1 MDHAFDDP
9 KVEAVFAA
17 YSEPAARA
25 LRALRSM
32 IFETAT
38 GLEAVGEI
46 EEGLRWGQPSYLT
59 PHTKSGSTIRIDR
72 IKGADDHC
80 ALYVHCQTRLVDTFK
95 QHYPDTLT
103 YDGNRAVLFD
113 ADAPLPKAEHRHCI
127 ALALTYHR
135 WK

>member
-9 KVEAVFAA
+9 KVAAVFAA
-17 YSEPAARA
+17 YPEPAARA
-25 LRALRSM
+25 LRALRSL
-32 IFETAT
+32 IFETAM

-59 PHTKSGSTIRIDR
+59 PQTKSGSTIRIDR
-72 IKGADDHC
+72 IKGPDDRC

-113 ADAPLPKAEHRHCI
+113 AEAPLPEAELRHCI